1 LRAHLQGYLPARA
14 RIVQVNGTRNS
25 WTLALSRTD
34 GEASPSVL
42 AAGIGG
48 GDEAVQP
55 DAPGEDHD
63 HDEVAWRLRH
73 LKRSVLKDEQARGGA
88 PETPFLDD
96 PLTNLARAVGSPMRF
111 ASSLFADVPFNT
123 QINLLT
129 TTSFDRPQD
138 LFSINAGTPQ
148 GVAYVSVVAPTLE
161 GEWTIRG
168 TLTQGDVSSWIVA
181 GSYARHLSAH
191 HRYETGLSYS
201 TQRYLGGNAEALN
214 AVRDGARN
222 VGSVYGSDDWSL
234 GSRVHVGYGA
244 KFARYDYLT
253 SDRGLFSPRASVTV
267 KPFASDVLRMHVAIS
282 HREIAPGAEEFIPPT
297 TGLWLPPERTFSPV
311 GHGGFLPERMD
322 HVEVGAEGE
331 WAGDVVVGVRVFR
344 QAIQDQIVT
353 LFGMSTG
360 VDATV
365 GHYVVGSAGNIEVTG
380 WGASISRD
388 VSDRFRAA
396 IDYTQGGTQRTALS
410 PAERRLSRVAPA
422 VLRDAETIRTLTASV
437 QSILPVTLTRLT
449 VMYRLSNAF
458 ADTVTEPTAAARF
471 DLQVNQALPFMNF
484 GGAQWEMLV
493 AVRNVFH
500 DDLFEGSVYDELL
513 VVRPPKRM
521 LGGVTVRF

>member
-1 LRAHLQGYLPARA
+1 
-14 RIVQVNGTRNS
+14 
-25 WTLALSRTD
+25 
-34 GEASPSVL
+34 
-42 AAGIGG
+42 
-48 GDEAVQP
+48 
-55 DAPGEDHD
+55 
-63 HDEVAWRLRH
+63 
-73 LKRSVLKDEQARGGA
+73 
-88 PETPFLDD
+88 
-96 PLTNLARAVGSPMRF
+96 
-111 ASSLFADVPFNT
+111 
-123 QINLLT
+123 
-129 TTSFDRPQD
+129 
-138 LFSINAGTPQ
+138 
-148 GVAYVSVVAPTLE
+148 
-161 GEWTIRG
+161 
-168 TLTQGDVSSWIVA
+168 
-181 GSYARHLSAH
+181 
-191 HRYETGLSYS
+191 
-201 TQRYLGGNAEALN
+201 
-214 AVRDGARN
+214 
-222 VGSVYGSDDWSL
+222 
-234 GSRVHVGYGA
+234 
-244 KFARYDYLT
+244 
-253 SDRGLFSPRASVTV
+253 
-267 KPFASDVLRMHVAIS
+267 
-282 HREIAPGAEEFIPPT
+282 
-297 TGLWLPPERTFSPV
+297 
-311 GHGGFLPERMD
+311 MD

-365 GHYVVGSAGNIEVTG
+365 GHYVVGSAGDIEVNG

-396 IDYTQGGTQRTALS
+396 VDYTQGGTQRTALS
-410 PAERRLSRVAPA
+410 PSERRLSRVAPA
-422 VLRDAETIRTLTASV
+422 VLRDAETIRTLTANV
-437 QSILPVTLTRLT
+437 QSILPVTLTRVT